1 MEFFS
6 EIIRIFGIVYRIN
19 MLAAAHRKK
28 DLTKYRKSPTRH
40 IINIIGTIYCTE
52 KGRDE
57 IKKSVH

>member
-1 MEFFS
+1 
-6 EIIRIFGIVYRIN
+6 